1 MGTRVEPTASPPGR
15 FLVFYCGL
23 LMSLGAFSV
32 DITLPSIPAMVA
44 GLDAPYALV
53 QWTVTVYILVSGIG
67 QLFWG
72 AASDRF
78 GRKATIAT
86 GLGLY
91 LAGSLIALAAPGIAV
106 LLAGR
111 ALQGLGAASA
121 MVASRAMIRDVY
133 SGEELA
139 RNLALASMFFALGP
153 IVAPLVGSVVAEFT
167 GWRAIFAL
175 LSGWSVILLVLL
187 VRIPETIVERSPDA
201 LSLAVFAERTGRLVR
216 HPQSRRFLVVSAV
229 IMSAMLLI
237 LSAAPRIYEANFGI
251 TGVTFALFFAV
262 HGTGI
267 VIGQWANRR
276 MIRRFGIVAAAAMGN
291 AVLIAAML
299 GILAVWAA
307 GLMNPFV
314 LSGLLVLFATSYLI
328 VYSNAGALVLDPHG
342 AIAGHATAIFGFSS
356 QLGGALIVSAMV
368 VFVGGD
374 IGAWAGSILAICL
387 INLALVATWTRIRPA
402 PEESA

>member
-1 MGTRVEPTASPPGR
+1 MQKTVLPSGR

-32 DITLPSIPAMVA
+32 DITLPSIPAMVD
-44 GLDAPYALV
+44 GLAAPYALV
-53 QWTVTVYILVSGIG
+53 QWTVTVYMLVSGIG

-78 GRKATIAT
+78 GRKATVAT

-91 LAGSLIALAAPGIAV
+91 LAGSLVAMAAPTISI

-153 IVAPLVGSVVAEFT
+153 VVAPLVGALIAEFT
-167 GWRAIFAL
+167 SWRSIFAV
-175 LSGWSVILLVLL
+175 LSAWSVILIVLL
-187 VRIPETIVERSPDA
+187 ARIPETVPRRSHDA
-201 LSLAVFAERTGRLVR
+201 LSLAVFAARTGRLVS
-216 HPQSRRFLVVSAV
+216 HPQSRLFLVVSAV
-229 IMSAMLLI
+229 IMSSMLLI
-237 LSAAPRIYEANFGI
+237 LSSAPRVYEANFGI
-251 TGVTFALFFAV
+251 SGIAFALFFAV

-267 VIGQWANRR
+267 VVGQWLNRR
-276 MIRRFGIVAAAAMGN
+276 LIRKVGTVRATIAGN
-291 AVLIAAML
+291 AVLIGAML
-299 GILAVWAA
+299 AMLAVWAA
-307 GLMNPFV
+307 GAMNPFV
-314 LSGLLVLFATSYLI
+314 MSALFVLFATSYLV
-328 VYSNAGALVLDPHG
+328 VYSNAGAMVLDPHG
-342 AIAGHATAIFGFSS
+342 DIAGHATAIFGFTS
-356 QLGGALIVSAMV
+356 QMGAALTVSALV
-368 VFVGGD
+368 VFVGAD

-387 INLALVATWTRIRPA
+387 VNLALVAGWQVSRAAAARA
-402 PEESA
+402 A

>member
-1 MGTRVEPTASPPGR
+1 MQKTVLPSGR

-32 DITLPSIPAMVA
+32 DITLPSIPAMVD
-44 GLDAPYALV
+44 GLAAPYALV
-53 QWTVTVYILVSGIG
+53 QWTVTVYMLVSGIG

-78 GRKATIAT
+78 GRKATVAT

-91 LAGSLIALAAPGIAV
+91 LAGSLVAMAAPTIAI

-121 MVASRAMIRDVY
+121 MVASRAIIRDVY

-153 IVAPLVGSVVAEFT
+153 VVAPLVGALIAEFT
-167 GWRAIFAL
+167 SWRSIFAV
-175 LSGWSVILLVLL
+175 LSAWSVILIVLL
-187 VRIPETIVERSPDA
+187 ARIPETVARRSHDA
-201 LSLAVFAERTGRLVR
+201 LSLAVFVERTGRLLR
-216 HPQSRRFLVVSAV
+216 HPQSRLFLVVSAV

-237 LSAAPRIYEANFGI
+237 LSSAPRIYEANFGI
-251 TGVTFALFFAV
+251 AGITFALFFAV

-267 VIGQWANRR
+267 IVGQLFNRR
-276 MIRRFGIVAAAAMGN
+276 LIRKVGTIRATIVGN
-291 AVLIAAML
+291 AVLIGAML
-299 GILAVWAA
+299 AMLAVWAA
-307 GLMNPFV
+307 GAMNPFV
-314 LSGLLVLFATSYLI
+314 MSGLFVLFATSYLV
-328 VYSNAGALVLDPHG
+328 VYSNAGAMVLDPHG
-342 AIAGHATAIFGFSS
+342 DIAGHATAIFGFTG
-356 QLGGALIVSAMV
+356 QMGAALTVSALV

-374 IGAWAGSILAICL
+374 VGAWAGSILTICL
-387 INLALVATWTRIRPA
+387 VNLALVAGWQIRQA
-402 PEESA
+402 AAARSA